1 MKIAKKLALLGLAV
15 AMAVSLAACGDV
27 SKKDVAVFIQ
37 GELDATYLGQYN
49 EDYLKLMDMTA
60 EELEEQNYIWNLEA
74 EAELFM
80 KSYGMEETD
89 ETTEKVVDLFKEIYS
104 HSKYEVQTASKLEN
118 GSYAVEVLV
127 EPIDVI
133 VQFDKQYDVNAM
145 YSEILENNGVEDP
158 QAMTDEQYLALES
171 EYADAVI
178 SAIRDLLPNLG
189 YGKQQSAM
197 LQLKLEGNTYTLVE
211 TDWQKLDDMILDFY
225 GSYTD

>member
-80 KSYGMEETD
+80 KTYGMEETD
-89 ETTEKVVDLFKEIYS
+89 ETTEKVIDLFKEIYS

-127 EPIDVI
+127 DPIDVI
-133 VQFDKQYDVNAM
+133 VQFDKQYDVNDI
-145 YSEILENNGVEDP
+145 YDGILEKNGIEDP
-158 QAMTDEQYLALES
+158 RTMSDEQYLALEA
-171 EYADAVI
+171 EYADAII

>member
-1 MKIAKKLALLGLAV
+1 MKIAKKLAVLGLAV
-15 AMAVSLAACGDV
+15 AMTASLAACGDV

-49 EDYLKLMDMTA
+49 EDYLKLMDVTA
-60 EELEEQNYIWNLEA
+60 QELEEQNYIWNLEA

-127 EPIDVI
+127 DPIDVI

-145 YSEILENNGVEDP
+145 YSEILENHGVENP
-158 QAMTDEQYLALES
+158 EAMTDEQYLALET

-178 SAIRDLLPNLG
+178 SAIRDLIPNLG

-211 TDWQKLDDMILDFY
+211 TDWQKLDEMILDFY